1 MTFNFVKGARM
12 KTVKDYENLWAQIL
26 TKSEYSLEEIQ
37 PLRLEIESLVKDQQF
52 HNLDAEQQSD
62 LLTILEDIRYKEE
75 ELAVVVLS
83 HGKQSEDKISETNK
97 VMNRAEELFYSGQFA
112 EAIKKYNQ
120 VLAVEPNWE
129 RAREH
134 RNQASEYL
142 KRGYIPGEALPP
154 EVALLFGKAQSA
166 ARVGRYMAALELMNK
181 AKKIL
186 TEYGIAKWSDGD
198 EFIALI
204 QTSIEAE
211 EIAQFAT
218 QAFNEGRIEEAINA
232 LNSIYH
238 SSSHPKYKVLADKYE
253 NFRNKVEK
261 ISTALYAPNII
272 FSSELFEALTDLE
285 KLKDE
290 FRDNY
295 RIKILDEKLGTVKSN
310 LVKSIQE
317 KIRNLLSEAEIAQT
331 IDAAVDNSHQAKDI
345 VDQAVQIGLTN
356 EEFNYVVK
364 EVNRRIDIAESD
376 QADLS
381 QAEKLAT
388 EKENQSIAIQII
400 QELHKRYPNDPRI
413 SRIRARLGI
422 SDMPYNANPPPD
434 DIDNILQKA
443 KELFSQQKIEE
454 AIDLLDHQY
463 KILRVSRLRDL
474 STEYKNVRRFIDN
487 LSDIIYSGNASEV
500 IEASKTIITLRD
512 KYGDLPF
519 PEPLLVKLNNQLLI
533 HLINS
538 KDETDKHNTTATQDI
553 VIQGLLGEQP
563 AISFHEYYR
572 VLNGMILKD
581 PLNQRLQILLAWVK
595 HEIEFNEKQN
605 RNRIERNKSIDSF
618 RNQAKVWFILSIIT
632 AITFLILAI
641 YIILISTQQEDVWVR
656 LGSLFSIL
664 PVYISK
670 LVYDQSLAANRRAD
684 EMYEKLMDEDA
695 RNVELDRL
703 DEKDIRKKVFQEKSK
718 PKQKKTDSNKNTPN
732 P

>member
-1 MTFNFVKGARM
+1 M